1 MAGSFFLY
9 LDVSGRTGANLYCK
23 IRWDKKNEFSESLQK
38 GGIMIYLVEDDDSIR
53 ELVIYTL
60 RSTGMEAKGFGLP
73 SAFWEAMQKELPD
86 LVLLDIML
94 PEEDGLAI
102 LKIIRTANQTKE
114 LPVIMLTAKGTEYD
128 QVIGLDC
135 GADDYV
141 AKPFGM
147 MALVARIKAVLRR
160 TEKQEAE
167 EQVLTLGDLQVNP
180 VRHVVH
186 AAGETVNLTLKEF
199 ELLCLLMD
207 NPGVVFTR
215 DQLLNQIWGYSFDGE
230 SRTVDV
236 HVRHLRQKLGECGKY
251 IETVRGVGYRAGA
264 EEL

>member
-1 MAGSFFLY
+1 M
-9 LDVSGRTGANLYCK
+9 
-23 IRWDKKNEFSESLQK
+23 
-38 GGIMIYLVEDDDSIR
+38 MIYIVEDDKNIQEIESFALKNSGYEVR
-53 ELVIYTL
+53 GFEY
-60 RSTGMEAKGFGLP
+60 AKDFYAALD
-73 SAFWEAMQKELPD
+73 EQIPD

-94 PEEDGLAI
+94 PEEDGLEI
-102 LKIIRTANQTKE
+102 LRKIRGRQETKS

-128 QVIGLDC
+128 QVVGLDN

-160 TEKQEAE
+160 TAEKSAE
-167 EQVLTLGDLQVNP
+167 GKVLQLGELRVDP
-180 VRHVVH
+180 VRHVVQ
-186 AAGETVNLTLKEF
+186 AAGEPVNLTLKEF
-199 ELLCLLMD
+199 ELLCLLLD

-236 HVRHLRQKLGECGKY
+236 HVRHLRQKLGDCGKY
-251 IETVRGVGYRAGA
+251 IETVRGIGYRSGDGNA
-264 EEL
+264 